1 MDSEERNRPASP
13 ETIKNLT
20 VNLLQTIES
29 TYHEMYVDM
38 VLTEA
43 LRQGVLDEEES
54 VDRDYLEK
62 VIRVHANVCY
72 VVFSLCV
79 QCRASLKS
87 SLNVEKQYDI
97 RRSVVTGHEMYKY
110 LYGFT
115 GRTTPWKEI
124 EPILSAKYPEKS
136 VEIAAAADE
145 FLQKYAKE
153 ADGTLRDVS
162 KHFSDNPTEFFQYI
176 SRVSER
182 NVAER
187 IGKALGF
194 IQPIHSLLVKEL
206 QDNLGKV
213 YFLAW
218 AHPMPIQKL
227 NVGSISQND
236 KIDAL
241 RHGLEEYGGILESVM
256 RRLDVAEKF
265 CKEHQL
271 DMTQNKQWVD
281 LTENNIGLH
290 VLYIYL
296 DSLTTFLAFC
306 RSECFAEYRQ
316 NLAYLV
322 ISTHEGFKKLYGFDE
337 NKRSET
343 YWNRAVKQA
352 LIQSD
357 DELLAEEAERI
368 ERKLEELS
376 TKTLLKD
383 EDMIAAFTHVGTIKK
398 MQTESTFAVL
408 DYFRKDVKKE
418 DLDVL
423 TEYLIV
429 LNDIIRLYNKVMK
442 WESER
447 SKQERELTFA
457 GYFEQID
464 KIDKLVGQ
472 NAKDD
477 ALLAKWRESS
487 EKMRE
492 MLRTFEKML
501 S

>member
-1 MDSEERNRPASP
+1 METEEKKRPVSP
-13 ETIKNLT
+13 EAINNLKM
-20 VNLLQTIES
+20 NMLQTIET

-38 VLTEA
+38 VLMEA
-43 LRQGVLDEEES
+43 FRQGILDEVEG
-54 VDRDYLEK
+54 VDHDYLEK

-72 VVFSLCV
+72 AIFSLCV

-87 SLNVEKQYDI
+87 SLNVEKQYNI

-115 GRTTPWKEI
+115 DKTTLWKEI
-124 EPILSAKYPEKS
+124 ESILSAKYPEQC
-136 VEIAAAADE
+136 VEIAETADD
-145 FLQKYAKE
+145 FLQKYAHD

-162 KHFSDNPTEFFQYI
+162 KHFSDNPTEFFKNI
-176 SRVSER
+176 SQVSER
-182 NVAER
+182 NVTER

-206 QDNLGKV
+206 QENLGMV
-213 YFLAW
+213 YYLAM
-218 AHPMPIQKL
+218 AHPMPIQTL
-227 NVGSISQND
+227 NVGNISQNE

-241 RHGLEEYGGILESVM
+241 RHGLEKYGGIVESVM
-256 RRLDVAEKF
+256 KRVEVAEKF

-271 DMTQNKQWVD
+271 DMTQNNQWVD

-306 RSECFAEYRQ
+306 RSESFAEYRQ
-316 NLAYLV
+316 NLAYMV
-322 ISTHEGFKKLYGFDE
+322 ISSHEGFKKLYGFDE
-337 NKRSET
+337 NKRVAS
-343 YWNRAVKQA
+343 YWNRAIKQT
-352 LIQSD
+352 LIQAD
-357 DELLAEEAERI
+357 DVQLAEAADRI
-368 ERKLEELS
+368 ERKLGALS
-376 TKTLLKD
+376 TNTFLKD

-398 MQTESTFAVL
+398 HKKESTFAVL
-408 DYFRKDVKKE
+408 DYFRQDVRKE

-423 TEYLIV
+423 TEYLFV
-429 LNDIIRLYNKVMK
+429 LNDVIMLYNKVMNR
-442 WESER
+442 ESKR
-447 SKQERELTFA
+447 SKQEREATFA

-464 KIDKLVGQ
+464 KVDRLVEQ
-472 NAKDD
+472 NTKDE
-477 ALLAKWRESS
+477 AILVKWRESS

-492 MLRTFEKML
+492 MLRNFEKLL